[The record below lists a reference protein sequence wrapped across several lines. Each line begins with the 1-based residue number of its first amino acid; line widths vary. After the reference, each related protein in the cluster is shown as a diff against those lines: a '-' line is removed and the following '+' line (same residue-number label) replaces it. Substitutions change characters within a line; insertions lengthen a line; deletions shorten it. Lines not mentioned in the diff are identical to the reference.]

1 MRRLIFLM
9 LFPFLVLSGFSENIS
24 GQELYKWV
32 DEKGTVHFS
41 DNPVY
46 ARSQQQK
53 EKLSKEN
60 GIEVLKKSEPSSRAT
75 RDSEGR
81 IVINYTQGSGGSS
94 VSSSGGGSRS
104 VSSGSS

>member
-1 MRRLIFLM
+1 MVFP
-9 LFPFLVLSGFSENIS
+9 LFILSGIAENIS

-60 GIEVLKKSEPSSRAT
+60 GIEVLKKAEPSNQAM

-81 IVINYTQGSGGSS
+81 IIINYTQGSGSTS
-94 VSSSGGGSRS
+94 VASSGGGSRS

>member
-1 MRRLIFLM
+1 MRKLFFLM
-9 LFPFLVLSGFSENIS
+9 VFPLFILSGFTENIS

-32 DEKGTVHFS
+32 DEKGVVHFS

-53 EKLSKEN
+53 EKFSKEN
-60 GIEVLKKSEPSSRAT
+60 GIEVLKKAEPSNRAV

-81 IVINYTQGSGGSS
+81 IIINYTQGSGGSS
-94 VSSSGGGSRS
+94 VASSGGGSRS